1 VLTPSLA
8 ALDDPEGPRV
18 PAGLPPVVDTHV
30 HIFPRTLWAAIWQW
44 FDAHAWPIRYRLGTR
59 EILAFLLDRGVAHVV
74 ALLYAHKPGIA
85 RDLNRYAAQ
94 RCGLFG
100 DRVTA
105 LATVF
110 PGEPEAAGIL
120 AEAFGLGL
128 KGVKLHAHVQSFD
141 MHSAALDAV
150 CQVCADHRKPL
161 VIHAGREPRSPAY
174 RCDPHR
180 TCSAAKVGRL
190 LENFP
195 GLTLCV
201 PHLGADEFRAYQR
214 LLERHDT
221 LWLDTAMALT
231 DYLPFENRVPLADLR
246 PDRVMYGSDFPS
258 LPYAW
263 DRELKWLQ
271 AAGLKAA
278 HLEAVLGGNAREFL
292 GIGAGRQAPSGP
304 GEPKASAA
312 PDLRPRQGGALDGF
326 R

>member
-8 ALDDPEGPRV
+8 ALNDPEGPRV
-18 PAGLPPVVDTHV
+18 PAGLPPVVDAHV
-30 HIFPRTLWAAIWQW
+30 HIFPDTVWTAIWQW

-59 EILAFLLDRGVAHVV
+59 EILSFLLDRGVAHVV

-85 RDLNRYAAQ
+85 RGLNRYAAQ
-94 RCGLFG
+94 NCGPFG

-110 PGEPEAAGIL
+110 PGEPEAPDIL
-120 AEAFGLGL
+120 REAFGLGL
-128 KGVKLHAHVQSFD
+128 KGVKLHAHVQCFD
-141 MHSAALDAV
+141 MQSAALDAV
-150 CQVCADHRKPL
+150 CQVCADEGKPL
-161 VIHAGREPRSPAY
+161 VIHAGREPKSPAY

-263 DRELKWLQ
+263 DRELKWLRG
-271 AAGLKAA
+271 AGLKEE
-278 HLEAVLGGNAREFL
+278 HLVAVLAGNAREFL
-292 GIGAGRQAPSGP
+292 GIGAGRADRSGP
-304 GEPKASAA
+304 GGPKS
-312 PDLRPRQGGALDGF
+312 
-326 R
+326 

>member
-8 ALDDPEGPRV
+8 ALKDPEGPRV
-18 PAGLPPVVDTHV
+18 PPGLPPVVDAHV

-59 EILAFLLDRGVAHVV
+59 EILGFLLDRGVAHVV

-94 RCGLFG
+94 KCGLFG

-120 AEAFGLGL
+120 GEAFGLGL
-128 KGVKLHAHVQSFD
+128 KGVKLHAHVQCFD

-150 CQVCADHRKPL
+150 CQVCADHGKPL

-180 TCSAAKVGRL
+180 TCSAAKVARL

-195 GLTLCV
+195 RLALCV

-246 PDRVMYGSDFPS
+246 SDRVMYGSDFPS
-258 LPYAW
+258 IPYAW

-271 AAGLKAA
+271 GAGLKEA

-292 GIGAGRQAPSGP
+292 GIGADGQAPSGS
-304 GEPKASAA
+304 GGPKA
-312 PDLRPRQGGALDGF
+312 
-326 R
+326 

>member
-1 VLTPSLA
+1 M
-8 ALDDPEGPRV
+8 
-18 PAGLPPVVDTHV
+18 VDAHV

-94 RCGLFG
+94 KCGLFG

-120 AEAFGLGL
+120 GEAFGLGL

-150 CQVCADHRKPL
+150 CQVCADHGKPL

-180 TCSAAKVGRL
+180 TCSAAKVARL

-195 GLTLCV
+195 RLALCV

-258 LPYAW
+258 IPYAW

-271 AAGLKAA
+271 GAGLKEG

-292 GIGAGRQAPSGP
+292 GIGAGGGDRNDP
-304 GEPKASAA
+304 GEPKA
-312 PDLRPRQGGALDGF
+312 
-326 R
+326 